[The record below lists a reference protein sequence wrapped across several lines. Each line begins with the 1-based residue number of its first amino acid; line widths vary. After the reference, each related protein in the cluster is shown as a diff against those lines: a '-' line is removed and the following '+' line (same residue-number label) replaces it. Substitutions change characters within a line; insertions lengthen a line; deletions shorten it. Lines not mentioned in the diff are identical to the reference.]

1 MNMLCDTMKP
11 ETKGKIFVGMVISV
25 LAFGLATGTGIFIGA
40 NPLSTIG
47 VLNLT
52 HQGQFPSL
60 NSTTNKVG
68 TTNNVN
74 TNTTTTPT
82 QQTTKTTTTPTSNN
96 GSSSNTPPKTN
107 TSGSGNQANS
117 TG

>member
-1 MNMLCDTMKP
+1 MK
-11 ETKGKIFVGMVISV
+11 ENTKGKIFVGMVISV

-52 HQGQFPSL
+52 HQGQFPSI
-60 NSTTNKVG
+60 NSTPNTVG
-68 TTNNVN
+68 TINNLN

-82 QQTTKTTTTPTSNN
+82 QQSTQKTTTPTNNN
-96 GSSSNTPPKTN
+96 GSSSNTPPKN
-107 TSGSGNQANS
+107 NQTSGSGNQVNS

>member
-1 MNMLCDTMKP
+1 MK
-11 ETKGKIFVGMVISV
+11 ENTKGKIFVGMVISV

-52 HQGQFPSL
+52 HQGQFPSI
-60 NSTTNKVG
+60 NSTPNTAG
-68 TTNNVN
+68 TINNLN
-74 TNTTTTPT
+74 TNTTTPT
-82 QQTTKTTTTPTSNN
+82 QQTQKTTTPTNNN
-96 GSSSNTPPKTN
+96 GSSSNTPPKN
-107 TSGSGNQANS
+107 NQTSGSGNQVNS

>member
-1 MNMLCDTMKP
+1 MK
-11 ETKGKIFVGMVISV
+11 EDTKGKIFVGMVISV

-52 HQGQFPSL
+52 HQGQFQSI
-60 NSTTNKVG
+60 NSTPNTAG
-68 TTNNVN
+68 TINNLN
-74 TNTTTTPT
+74 TNTTTPT
-82 QQTTKTTTTPTSNN
+82 QQTQKTTTPTNNN
-96 GSSSNTPPKTN
+96 GSSSNTPPKN
-107 TSGSGNQANS
+107 NQTSGSGNQVNS

>member
-1 MNMLCDTMKP
+1 MK
-11 ETKGKIFVGMVISV
+11 EDTKGKIFVGMVISV

-52 HQGQFPSL
+52 HQGQFPSI
-60 NSTTNKVG
+60 NSTPNTAG
-68 TTNNVN
+68 TINNLN
-74 TNTTTTPT
+74 TNTTTPT
-82 QQTTKTTTTPTSNN
+82 QQTQKTTTPTNNN
-96 GSSSNTPPKTN
+96 GSSSNTPPKN
-107 TSGSGNQANS
+107 NQTSGSGNQVNS